1 MKTAK
6 TKAAPKAEK
15 TSRPTANAKAAA
27 KTSSRTPAKTL
38 AKPASGKGKI
48 ASPVEVVTSSGNPA
62 RQAADKP
69 IVTTPREALTLP
81 LKPDA
86 TITAPTPPP
95 MTAQPMTAQ
104 PMTAQPMAAPPT
116 PAATTI
122 KPASSPATRADVPP
136 AAGFTLRVDGHFKN
150 QFETLAQA
158 KQAATDLKSRFPIL
172 RIEIYDAANKARL
185 PV

>member
-104 PMTAQPMAAPPT
+104 PMAAPPT